1 MRELSRFIMIAR
13 RTIVIIVALSTNSLS
28 ADSAL
33 YRVNAQE
40 WLRHGTP
47 DGEVFTCKPCSEQV
61 QIQISVGP
69 EIPSDAPLTNNFDFI
84 ESLSTEE
91 AQTDFA
97 TSIMERSI
105 PGELEIDIY
114 QTGISSFGGL
124 DVLQFAATV
133 EVGPLLSYDTTMI
146 ALHRN
151 RIIKISLNYLEGAM
165 NEETSQVISRY
176 FESFQFV

>member
-1 MRELSRFIMIAR
+1 M
-13 RTIVIIVALSTNSLS
+13 ALSTNALS

-33 YRVNAQE
+33 YQVNAQE

-47 DGEVFTCKPCSEQV
+47 NGEVFTCKPCSEQV

-69 EIPSDAPLTNNFDFI
+69 EISADAPLTNNSEFI

-91 AQTDFA
+91 AQNNFA

-105 PGELEIDIY
+105 PGDFEIDIY

-124 DVLQFAATV
+124 DVLQFAVTV
-133 EVGPLLSYDTTMI
+133 EFGPLLSYDTTMV

-151 RIIKISLNYLEGAM
+151 HIIKISLNYVDGAM
-165 NEETSQVISRY
+165 NEETSQVISRF